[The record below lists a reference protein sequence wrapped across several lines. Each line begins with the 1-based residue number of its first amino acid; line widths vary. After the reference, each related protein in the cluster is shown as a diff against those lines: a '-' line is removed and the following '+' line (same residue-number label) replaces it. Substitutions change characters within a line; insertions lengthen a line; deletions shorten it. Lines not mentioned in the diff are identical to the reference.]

1 MIKPVKLLGILYSH
15 HILNVLHH
23 TNNGGIPAGITAYRT
38 DFGIAHIMTYTTI
51 LHLTLELR
59 DGTHKLFYRLVALAQ
74 GMKNKAQSCLR
85 PIPGSLA
92 NSLTAFSKSAD
103 GYFCIIT
110 DKHQYQH
117 ADLLLRSL
125 NDS

>member
-59 DGTHKLFYRLVALAQ
+59 DGTNKLFYRLVALAQ
-74 GMKNKAQSCLR
+74 GMKNKAQSCFAPYSR
-85 PIPGSLA
+85 QFGKLA
-92 NSLTAFSKSAD
+92 HRLFQK
-103 GYFCIIT
+103 C
-110 DKHQYQH
+110 
-117 ADLLLRSL
+117 
-125 NDS
+125 